1 MKQLKISFIVFTAMS
16 LFLEIL
22 YPLMMTLAAQLAFP
36 GKANG
41 SLVFADGRVVGFS
54 PTNKKL
60 IVRVEKQAET
70 VRKGNGMTADA
81 EVPADLVHSYA
92 SGLDPHISL
101 EAARLQAPC
110 VARAG
115 SMDTPVITGLVEK
128 CAEKQYFGLSR
139 DSSVKILELNMVL
152 DAMSAGR

>member
-1 MKQLKISFIVFTAMS
+1 MEIDRKIQSIDSDDIETLYSFSA
-16 LFLEIL
+16 EIQQ
-22 YPLMMTLAAQLAFP
+22 MII
-36 GKANG
+36 
-41 SLVFADGRVVGFS
+41 R
-54 PTNKKL
+54 
-60 IVRVEKQAET
+60 
-70 VRKGNGMTADA
+70 A

-101 EAARLQAPC
+101 EAARLQTPC

-152 DAMSAGR
+152 DAMSTGR